1 MEVRKLV
8 ACPEDQLKLSMS
20 PSSALPRAEASAS
33 RGYSSNPGKMH
44 SGLTWDMMAKEILA
58 LGNNCLLN

>member
-8 ACPEDQLKLSMS
+8 ACPEDQLKLSIS

-33 RGYSSNPGKMH
+33 RGSSSNPGKMH
-44 SGLTWDMMAKEILA
+44 SGLTWDMMEKEISCF
-58 LGNNCLLN
+58 GK